1 MERKEVHKKLCP
13 YRKRR
18 RETLAGCGQRA
29 TAKALLAP
37 LGRDTEVAALPQ
49 GLRDVDDGQVSDS
62 GRTVCIV
69 DDL

>member
-1 MERKEVHKKLCP
+1 VLTRA
-13 YRKRR
+13 
-18 RETLAGCGQRA
+18 LAAALGPHDVA
-29 TAKALLAP
+29 VVEALLAP